1 MTDEKKSLMVKE
13 IFEKIKPNLLKRADE
28 DILKVVTVH
37 SYLIFI
43 DTKNSNAQQYFMI
56 LKEELENQC
65 GISIGNNLIGA
76 IPLNFEEKD
85 E

>member
-1 MTDEKKSLMVKE
+1 MKKKSLMVKE

-28 DILKVVTVH
+28 NILKVITVH

-76 IPLNFEEKD
+76 ISLNFKEKD